1 MTEIKLWKV
10 VQKVKNMTFN
20 CNPHVP
26 NLWLWFIIGTFAGSS
41 QCSNA
46 MQCTKF
52 FIRCSYCEAQ
62 ARVRQGKAR
71 MAKGERP

>member
-20 CNPHVP
+20 CTPHLP
-26 NLWLWFIIGTFAGSS
+26 NLWLWFIIGTFAGSR

-46 MQCTKF
+46 IKCKNF
-52 FIRCSYCEAQ
+52 FVRIIFYFHVEAINCEYILL
-62 ARVRQGKAR
+62 
-71 MAKGERP
+71 